1 MSRTGSLTE
10 KEERRFVALAKKAGL
25 TVKQIEP
32 EVTLST
38 ESLLH
43 KWKKISFKCVPRNR
57 CVHLRHKGTIVE
69 LLLMNIDI
77 FTVSSAFNYN
87 TKTVLR
93 FIENECTDQAWI
105 LRKCSICKDLFV
117 AFGRKKICRM
127 PSCQRV
133 KKYRQC
139 QARFLRKIYT
149 DFS

>member
-10 KEERRFVALAKKAGL
+10 KEESRFVTLAKKAGL

-38 ESLLH
+38 DSLLH
-43 KWKKISFKCVPRNR
+43 KWKKIPVNRVPRNH

-77 FTVSSAFNYN
+77 FTVSRTFNYN
-87 TKTVLR
+87 PKTVLR
-93 FIENECTDQAWI
+93 FIENECLDQAWKI
-105 LRKCSICKDLFV
+105 RKCNICKDLFV
-117 AFGRKKICRM
+117 AFGRKKVCLM
-127 PSCQRV
+127 PSCQRAE
-133 KKYRQC
+133 KNRQC
-139 QARFLRKIYT
+139 KARFLRKTYA